1 MSIVDKYHCVQEA
14 IDQKLSSLSRNIA
27 DVELIAV
34 SKKQSKERI
43 IELLECGHRS
53 FGENQIQEI
62 EKKWPLLK
70 AKFTDVNLSFIG
82 SIQSRKVKKICE
94 LCDVIHSV
102 DREKIVKLI
111 SELKFQ
117 GINIPKLFLQ
127 VNIGLESQ
135 KSGVHPNDVKEFI
148 EMSLKKYHVSFEG
161 LMCLPPEGKDPK
173 EYFDQLKTLSLS
185 NNLEKLSMGMSD
197 DYLSAI
203 ESGATHI
210 RVGSSIFGE
219 RA

>member
-14 IDQKLSSLSRNIA
+14 IDKKLSSLSRNIA

-82 SIQSRKVKKICE
+82 SIQSRKLKKICE

-173 EYFDQLKTLSLS
+173 EYFDQLKILSLS

-197 DYLSAI
+197 DYLSAL

-219 RA
+219 RT

>member
-1 MSIVDKYHCVQEA
+1 MSIADQYHRVQDA
-14 IDQKLSSLSRNIA
+14 IDKKLSSLSRNFSDI
-27 DVELIAV
+27 ELIAV
-34 SKKQSKERI
+34 SKKQSKEKI

-62 EKKWPLLK
+62 ESKWPAIK
-70 AKFTDVNLSFIG
+70 ENFPDVNLSFIG

-102 DREKIVKLI
+102 DREKVVKLI
-111 SELKFQ
+111 SELKSQ

-135 KSGVHPNDVKEFI
+135 KSGIHPNDVKDFI
-148 EMSLKKYHVSFEG
+148 EVSLNKYHISFEG
-161 LMCLPPEGKDPK
+161 LMCLPPEGKDPR
-173 EYFDQLKTLSLS
+173 EYFDKLKDLSLS
-185 NNLEKLSMGMSD
+185 NKLEKLSMGMSG
-197 DYLSAI
+197 DYLIAL

-219 RA
+219 RF

>member
-14 IDQKLSSLSRNIA
+14 IDKKLSSLSRNIA

-111 SELKFQ
+111 SKLKFQ

-173 EYFDQLKTLSLS
+173 EYFDQLKILSLS

-197 DYLSAI
+197 DYLSAL

-219 RA
+219 RT

>member
-1 MSIVDKYHCVQEA
+1 MSIVDQYNQVQDSIEK
-14 IDQKLSSLSRNIA
+14 KLSSLSKNLSDI
-27 DVELIAV
+27 ELIAV
-34 SKKQSKERI
+34 SKKQSKEKI
-43 IELLECGHRS
+43 LELLNCGHRS

-62 EKKWPLLK
+62 ELKWLAIKENFP
-70 AKFTDVNLSFIG
+70 DVNLNFIG

-111 SELKFQ
+111 SELKSH
-117 GINIPKLFLQ
+117 GMNIPKLFLQ
-127 VNIGLESQ
+127 VNIGLERQ
-135 KSGVHPNDVKEFI
+135 KSGIHPNDVRDFI
-148 EMSLKKYHVSFEG
+148 EMSLKKYHISFEG

-173 EYFDQLKTLSLS
+173 EYFDQLNALSLS
-185 NNLEKLSMGMSD
+185 NKLKKLSMGMSG
-197 DYLSAI
+197 DYLSAL

-219 RA
+219 RT

>member
-135 KSGVHPNDVKEFI
+135 KSGIHPNEVKDFI
-148 EMSLKKYHVSFEG
+148 ETSLNKYHISFEG

-173 EYFDQLKTLSLS
+173 EYFDKLKDLSFS
-185 NNLEKLSMGMSD
+185 NKLEKLSMGMSG
-197 DYLSAI
+197 DYLVAL

-219 RA
+219 RF

>member
-1 MSIVDKYHCVQEA
+1 MSITDKYHSVQDA
-14 IDQKLSSLSRNIA
+14 IDKKLSSLSRSRSDI
-27 DVELIAV
+27 ELIAV
-34 SKKQSKERI
+34 SKKQSKEKI

-62 EKKWPLLK
+62 ESKWPAIK
-70 AKFTDVNLSFIG
+70 ENFPDVNLSFIG

-102 DREKIVKLI
+102 DREKVVRLI
-111 SELKFQ
+111 SELKFK

-127 VNIGLESQ
+127 VNIGMESQ
-135 KSGVHPNDVKEFI
+135 KSGIHPNDVKDFI
-148 EMSLKKYHVSFEG
+148 EVSLNKYHISFEG

-173 EYFDQLKTLSLS
+173 EYFDKLKDLSLS
-185 NNLEKLSMGMSD
+185 NKLEKLSMGMSG
-197 DYLSAI
+197 DYLIAL

-219 RA
+219 RF

>member
-1 MSIVDKYHCVQEA
+1 MSIADQYHRVQDA
-14 IDQKLSSLSRNIA
+14 IDKKLSSLSRNFSDI
-27 DVELIAV
+27 ELIAV
-34 SKKQSKERI
+34 SKKQSKEKI

-62 EKKWPLLK
+62 ESKWPAIK
-70 AKFTDVNLSFIG
+70 ENFPDVNLSFIG

-111 SELKFQ
+111 SELKSQ
-117 GINIPKLFLQ
+117 GMNIPKLFLQ

-135 KSGVHPNDVKEFI
+135 KSGIHPNEVKDFI
-148 EMSLKKYHVSFEG
+148 ETSLNKYHISFEG

-173 EYFDQLKTLSLS
+173 EYFDKLKDLSFS
-185 NNLEKLSMGMSD
+185 NKLEKLSMGMSG
-197 DYLSAI
+197 DYLIAL
-203 ESGATHI
+203 ESGTTHI

-219 RA
+219 RF